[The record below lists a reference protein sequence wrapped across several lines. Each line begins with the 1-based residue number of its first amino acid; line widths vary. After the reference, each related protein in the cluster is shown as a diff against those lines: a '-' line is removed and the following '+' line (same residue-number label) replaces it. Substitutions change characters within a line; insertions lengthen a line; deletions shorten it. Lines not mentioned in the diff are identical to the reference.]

1 MPIGVFFLLLFGLI
15 GLGSWA
21 IMSGVRSA
29 RATSAQARRLSAQHL
44 TGLAEPYR
52 GMMYEGLTCLKDI
65 RKQSE
70 TASPALKRRLQDIA
84 ARIETSLERAL
95 PRAQHGSRLQG
106 YFVRLEKQTISA
118 DQHPELK
125 QQAQDIEQELRE
137 LLGQLMTLRDKSYQV
152 LGQAAKLDF
161 DQVSSRELQDALFEL
176 DALEET
182 YASLPDMP
190 RLGDYGDYGRRR
202 R

>member
-15 GLGSWA
+15 GLGTWA
-21 IMSGVRSA
+21 ITSGMRSSRQA
-29 RATSAQARRLSAQHL
+29 AAQQSRLSAQHL
-44 TGLAEPYR
+44 SGLAEPYR
-52 GMMYEGLTCLKDI
+52 GIMYEALACLKDI
-65 RKQSE
+65 RKQSDN
-70 TASPALKRRLQDIA
+70 ASPALKRRLQDIA
-84 ARIETSLERAL
+84 ARIEASLERAL

-106 YFVRLEKQTISA
+106 YFVRLEKQTVSA

-125 QQAQDIEQELRE
+125 QQAQDIERELRE
-137 LLGQLMTLRDKSYQV
+137 LLEQLMTLRDKSYQV

-161 DQVSSRELQDALFEL
+161 DQVSNRELQDALFEL

-190 RLGDYGDYGRRR
+190 PASSYGRSRR
-202 R
+202 